1 MLEKNPDT
9 LKVVYKAFPLRS
21 HKLAGP
27 AVEGALA
34 AHAQGRFW
42 EFHDKVFSYIYPKP
56 GPKKLEVLSKFQLFE
71 DRSWTIPTLVGN
83 RLFVRNNESIVALEL
98 G

>member
-1 MLEKNPDT
+1 MPSGYGRECVLCLSLT
-9 LKVVYKAFPLRS
+9 
-21 HKLAGP
+21 
-27 AVEGALA
+27 AVCRKEDGVLALA
-34 AHAQGRFW
+34 
-42 EFHDKVFSYIYPKP
+42 KP
-56 GPKKLEVLSKFQLFE
+56 GPDKLEVLSKFQLFE